1 MAAAVHGLNAPRIN
15 LKEEEEECELNA
27 QAIQL
32 KEEHFNDEINALS
45 VNLKDE
51 EYDELAAPLINLKD
65 GAEEEEEEEDEL
77 NASRGNLK
85 LNASVRLLEHIEP
98 LVSARKRKRSV
109 PTKER
114 EVMKQ
119 KRHDGSGKEPI
130 IACNHVGEKFCRASS
145 LSKDDLLQNFSLF
158 YETANKEKQDEG
170 ILRLVNLSLPKRIR
184 VSPNAAKRPRNLSIT
199 YFLLR
204 KGSMERVPVCKA
216 TFISVL
222 GISKDRVARVCQY
235 FAAHCAPRPELR
247 GGPRNVEQNKA
258 KRDSIRQHISQFQC
272 QASHYG
278 RKDSPGCKY
287 LPSDL
292 TVAKMYSLF
301 KEQHHCQISYSL
313 YYSVFKS
320 DFNLGFG
327 HPADVC

>member
-1 MAAAVHGLNAPRIN
+1 MHGLNAPRIN

-77 NASRGNLK
+77 NASPGNLK
-85 LNASVRLLEHIEP
+85 LNATVKLLEHVEP

-145 LSKDDLLQNFSLF
+145 LSKG
-158 YETANKEKQDEG
+158 KH
-170 ILRLVNLSLPKRIR
+170 
-184 VSPNAAKRPRNLSIT
+184 
-199 YFLLR
+199 
-204 KGSMERVPVCKA
+204 
-216 TFISVL
+216 
-222 GISKDRVARVCQY
+222 
-235 FAAHCAPRPELR
+235 AHAHDPLM
-247 GGPRNVEQNKA
+247 GG
-258 KRDSIRQHISQFQC
+258 DYRQ
-272 QASHYG
+272 A
-278 RKDSPGCKY
+278 
-287 LPSDL
+287 
-292 TVAKMYSLF
+292 
-301 KEQHHCQISYSL
+301 
-313 YYSVFKS
+313 
-320 DFNLGFG
+320 
-327 HPADVC
+327 